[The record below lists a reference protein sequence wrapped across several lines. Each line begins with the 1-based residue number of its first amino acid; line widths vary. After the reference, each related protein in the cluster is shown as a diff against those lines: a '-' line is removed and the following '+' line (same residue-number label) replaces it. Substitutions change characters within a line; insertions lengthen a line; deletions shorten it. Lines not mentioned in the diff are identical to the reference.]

1 MNVIKT
7 LRVLIVIV
15 LMLPSFA
22 LANRQVLVNNI
33 ATLDAALREPQTGD
47 TIILTPG
54 RYDMDGNNYSYL
66 FGNQLKNV
74 TIRSQDPAN
83 PAIIDGNNIGRVILF
98 RSPQGL
104 TVKDLIIENMT
115 EGGLNID
122 DNDDNGEI
130 PKPWKPASGIKLQ
143 NIIVRNI
150 GAAGG
155 NIDGIKLSGLDEF
168 QLENVQVINWGDGGS
183 AIDMVGCH
191 NGTIINSLFQNSRKN
206 ILTTGVVTKG
216 GSYNITIHNNQ
227 FELPTGYG
235 LAVKLGGSTSPG
247 LFRFLK
253 GEAGYEASDIT
264 VEDNTLLG
272 GRSAFSYVNSK
283 NGVVQRNVIYKPSH
297 WVIRILNEAE
307 VSGITATRSGKFLNN
322 TVIFDK
328 QLKTVVNIG
337 RKTEAKSF
345 IFKQNHWY
353 NTDFP
358 QQSKPDLPS
367 QESHGVYGEKP
378 DINPSLLTPT
388 KNIIDL
394 KESSEIF

>member
-54 RYDMDGNNYSYL
+54 RYDMDGNNYNYL

-143 NIIVRNI
+143 I
-150 GAAGG
+150 
-155 NIDGIKLSGLDEF
+155 
-168 QLENVQVINWGDGGS
+168 
-183 AIDMVGCH
+183 
-191 NGTIINSLFQNSRKN
+191 
-206 ILTTGVVTKG
+206 
-216 GSYNITIHNNQ
+216 
-227 FELPTGYG
+227 
-235 LAVKLGGSTSPG
+235 
-247 LFRFLK
+247 
-253 GEAGYEASDIT
+253 
-264 VEDNTLLG
+264 
-272 GRSAFSYVNSK
+272 
-283 NGVVQRNVIYKPSH
+283 
-297 WVIRILNEAE
+297 
-307 VSGITATRSGKFLNN
+307 
-322 TVIFDK
+322 
-328 QLKTVVNIG
+328 
-337 RKTEAKSF
+337 
-345 IFKQNHWY
+345 
-353 NTDFP
+353 
-358 QQSKPDLPS
+358 
-367 QESHGVYGEKP
+367 
-378 DINPSLLTPT
+378 
-388 KNIIDL
+388 
-394 KESSEIF
+394 